1 VAKTRI
7 PGASA
12 ATTTLASAI
21 RNACDRLV
29 RELLKLAR
37 DTPLAGLRAD
47 GIETRDEGLFTKN
60 GRGATYQQILEL
72 AGRDHVEV
80 TGKSAPP
87 YQTLKRTTSTYGAH
101 YAEVRVDEDTGEVR
115 VTRWAGAFDGGRI
128 VSPK

>member
-60 GRGATYQQILEL
+60 GRGATYQQILDWQ
-72 AGRDHVEV
+72 A
-80 TGKSAPP
+80 A
-87 YQTLKRTTSTYGAH
+87 TTS
-101 YAEVRVDEDTGEVR
+101 R
-115 VTRWAGAFDGGRI
+115 
-128 VSPK
+128 